1 FSKIMPSV
9 GFAWD
14 PFKSGKTSIRGNYR
28 MASDRFATF
37 LFGSSI
43 FQSTPGNHTAAAES
57 TFGASGG
64 LYRNLGPVIAAL
76 TPTQTPAQLRQP
88 PAFSTNSISV
98 IDPDL
103 QYPQVHEWS
112 LSVQREVGNNVLE
125 VNYIGKHAVHLLGGY
140 NVNQANIFAS
150 VPRVIEFTFLDAFTR
165 VGSNA
170 SSNSPL
176 INLIMSGNANNNGG
190 TARFRALNTTN
201 IPQGSV
207 AAAALIVSQRTCG
220 TDDISAGIC
229 TNAQSGRRL
238 LDLYGFPFLLQ
249 PYPQFT

>member
-1 FSKIMPSV
+1 AKLSPRVAGGRPSLVPDQPVKLGAAPSNTLKWVEGDIYSSDLNKLLPSV

-28 MASDRFATF
+28 MASDRIATF

-43 FQSTPGNHTAAAES
+43 YQSTPGNNTAVSNS
-57 TFGASGG
+57 TFGAGGG
-64 LYRNLGPVIAAL
+64 LYRNLGPVIASL

-140 NVNQANIFAS
+140 NVNQANVFAS
-150 VPRVIEFTFLDAFTR
+150 VPGVNEVNFLDAFNKVR
-165 VGSNA
+165 ANA
-170 SSNSPL
+170 SYNSP
-176 INLIMSGNANNNGG
+176 
-190 TARFRALNTTN
+190 
-201 IPQGSV
+201 
-207 AAAALIVSQRTCG
+207 
-220 TDDISAGIC
+220 
-229 TNAQSGRRL
+229 
-238 LDLYGFPFLLQ
+238 
-249 PYPQFT
+249 